1 MPTDFLSTG
10 FRNANHPMPSD
21 KIRNQKLAEKA
32 NELYWSS
39 GRSVNQLAQEL
50 DLSKSV
56 LYSMVRPLSVESP
69 CPVCRTE
76 LVFANRTAMEKT
88 LASCPGCDFS
98 GPPPEPNQKPKEP
111 SDTGTRPWLAHGGSG
126 RLFWG
131 SVLLGI
137 AASLFL
143 VSRRR

>member
-1 MPTDFLSTG
+1 
-10 FRNANHPMPSD
+10 MPSD
-21 KIRNQKLAEKA
+21 KIHNQKLAEKA

-39 GRSVNQLAQEL
+39 GRSVNQLTKEL

-56 LYSMVRPLSVESP
+56 FYGMLRPLSVKSP
-69 CPVCRTE
+69 CPICRTE
-76 LVFANRTAMEKT
+76 LTFANRTAMEKG
-88 LASCPGCDFS
+88 LASCSACDFL
-98 GPPPEPNQKPKEP
+98 GPPPESRPERKEP
-111 SDTGTRPWLAHGGSG
+111 SDRGVRPRPASGGLG